1 MKNTIL
7 KHRFLYLFILFGL
20 IISLNSCSSNEPII
34 EEEEV
39 FKIDGVYEG
48 SITETITYPLEP
60 SKNTTTNLTQGSRIL
75 KDNNGYYSEQ
85 EPSLRLIN
93 GYGKVEYW
101 YDKSNVPSEYSKRYF
116 SLELTITKGV
126 MIFDSIDTFYDGN
139 DVIVKKKRGL
149 GNLSWKY

>member
-1 MKNTIL
+1 MKD
-7 KHRFLYLFILFGL
+7 
-20 IISLNSCSSNEPII
+20 SNS
-34 EEEEV
+34 
-39 FKIDGVYEG
+39 
-48 SITETITYPLEP
+48 
-60 SKNTTTNLTQGSRIL
+60 
-75 KDNNGYYSEQ
+75 YYSEQ

-126 MIFDSIDTFYDGN
+126 MIFDEIDTFYDGN